1 MMHKRMDPPSAFV
14 KVAGGSNKKMNKAQW
29 REALRKEGLPF
40 NCIQMDF
47 LHEKLDL
54 NHDGYLDV

>member
-1 MMHKRMDPPSAFV
+1 MDPPSAFV

-29 REALRKEGLPF
+29 REALRREGLPF